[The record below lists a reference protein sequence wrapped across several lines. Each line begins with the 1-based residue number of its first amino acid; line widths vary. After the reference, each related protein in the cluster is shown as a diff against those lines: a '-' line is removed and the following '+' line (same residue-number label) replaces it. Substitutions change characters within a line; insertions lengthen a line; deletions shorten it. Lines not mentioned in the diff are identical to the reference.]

1 MLIMNKKQAALFLYL
16 LEDLVFDRKFH
27 LQQSVVF
34 ETKESLVTGMFYPG
48 DAYFAP
54 FTSPEDA
61 YTFKETF
68 VNRTLK
74 SGISEYNKEQIQQ
87 DLQKDMPA
95 TFEKLKDFVLHYE
108 EYEEVKDIKTIVTDD
123 TVIKNVN
130 FMNIPNK
137 IFPFFIFPKDVT
149 FNPVSLLFGS

>member
-1 MLIMNKKQAALFLYL
+1 MNKKQAALFLYL
-16 LEDLVFDRKFH
+16 LEDLAFDRQFH

-34 ETKESLVTGMFYPG
+34 EAKENLITGLFYPS
-48 DAYFAP
+48 DAFFAP
-54 FTSPEDA
+54 FTSPEEA

-68 VNRTLK
+68 VKRTMK
-74 SGISEYNKEQIQQ
+74 SAIADYNKAQIQQ

-95 TFEKLKDFVLHYE
+95 TFEKIEYFVLHYE
-108 EYEEVKDIKTIVTDD
+108 EFEETKDVKTIVTDD
-123 TVIKNVN
+123 TVIKNVD

-149 FNPVSLLFGS
+149 FTPVSLLFGS